1 MNRIHRIH
9 RMPRRRGMAL
19 PVVLII
25 LAVMLLGSIYLM
37 KSVRS
42 TALTTAN
49 LAYDTTL
56 SHAADLGLH
65 TGFRWLSQTSA
76 AAKDKLNADSP
87 ADGYVSNWDGS
98 APRNDSFWVGKQ
110 TITGDDGT
118 TIDYV
123 IHRLCA
129 NTGAY
134 DQSNRC
140 VATSANTA
148 TLGNAV
154 ALGASLASDAP
165 SYAGIPKLHYVI
177 AARITGG
184 RGANVTNQMIV
195 LIGA

>member
-1 MNRIHRIH
+1 MKRIHRT
-9 RMPRRRGMAL
+9 RGLAL

-25 LAVMLLGSIYLM
+25 LAVMLVGSIYLM

-65 TGFRWLSQTSA
+65 TGFRWLSQTA
-76 AAKDKLNADSP
+76 AATKDKLNADSP
-87 ADGYVSNWDGS
+87 ADGYVSTWDGS
-98 APRNDSFWVGKQ
+98 APRSDSFWAGKQ

-118 TIDYV
+118 SIDYV
-123 IHRLCA
+123 IHRMCA

-134 DQSNRC
+134 DGANNRC

-165 SYAGIPKLHYVI
+165 TYAGIPKLHYVI